1 MAIPNISEIRDG
13 KRVITKKPELL
24 LPAGNLEKLKI
35 AIHYGADA
43 VFLGGQE
50 FGLRSNADNFTIE
63 EIKEGCEFAAK
74 YGADIYVTANII
86 AHDENFEGL
95 DEFLMALQD
104 AGVRGIIVAD
114 PYIIERCKAVA
125 PKVEVH
131 ISTQQSISNYKE
143 VRYWESEGV
152 HRVVLARETGYEE
165 IKEIREKTD
174 VEIEMFVHGAMC
186 IAYSGR
192 CTLSNYMTARDSNRG
207 GCCQSCRWNYDLYE
221 EGTDEDTKLFDEG
234 ANPYAMS
241 PKDLTLIEAVPEI
254 IELGIDS
261 LKVEGRMKSI
271 HYVATVA
278 SVYRKLID
286 DYCADPDNFEM
297 TPEYKLE
304 LYKCANRDT
313 AMSFFYEIPKYSEQ
327 MFGNE
332 GGKKTNYDFV
342 GQVLH
347 YDEET
352 QIATIQQRNFFKTGQ
367 EVEFFGPEIDTFR
380 QVIGEIY
387 DEDGELL
394 DAARHPLQITKR
406 IIDEL
411 TQDKVAL
418 IEQDYYYKDQ
428 SHMTMDERVKTN
440 YDHPSAFDNEL
451 LYNHLLELIEGKAVE
466 LPVYDYV
473 NHTRSKEQKRQE
485 PKDVIIIEGMFGLYS
500 EKLRELM
507 DIKIFVDTPSDLR
520 ILRRLLRDINERGR
534 TVESVINQYLVSVR
548 PMHEKYIKPTKQHA
562 DIIVPDGGYNDIAID
577 ILITKIKSLLAK

>member
-1 MAIPNISEIRDG
+1 MAIPNISEIIDG

-24 LPAGNLEKLKI
+24 LPAGNLEKLKV
-35 AIHYGADA
+35 AVHYGADA

-95 DEFLMALQD
+95 DEFLIALQD

-114 PYIIERCKAVA
+114 PFIIERCKTVA
-125 PKVEVH
+125 PNVEVH

-165 IKEIREKTD
+165 IKEIREKTN

-221 EGTDEDTKLFDEG
+221 EGTEEDTKLFDEG

-332 GGKKTNYDFV
+332 SGKKTNYDFV

-394 DAARHPLQITKR
+394 DAARHPLQIIR
-406 IIDEL
+406 
-411 TQDKVAL
+411 
-418 IEQDYYYKDQ
+418 
-428 SHMTMDERVKTN
+428 
-440 YDHPSAFDNEL
+440 
-451 LYNHLLELIEGKAVE
+451 
-466 LPVYDYV
+466 
-473 NHTRSKEQKRQE
+473 
-485 PKDVIIIEGMFGLYS
+485 
-500 EKLRELM
+500 
-507 DIKIFVDTPSDLR
+507 
-520 ILRRLLRDINERGR
+520 
-534 TVESVINQYLVSVR
+534 
-548 PMHEKYIKPTKQHA
+548 
-562 DIIVPDGGYNDIAID
+562 
-577 ILITKIKSLLAK
+577 TKIDSRVFKSNMMRKEMGR